1 MLSMYFLL
9 LSLPNRVET
18 CSLALQDNQ
27 KWCKSSF
34 FELWEWV
41 HIFWFSKKNCAN
53 ASTTIS
59 TLAEST
65 SPFTLPSK
73 SGRGV
78 ADMWKAH
85 FPHCLASTSVKCPG
99 NSTFECIL
107 VFLVLS
113 AEAAS
118 QSTSNASWVCYIFDS
133 FCLSPQ
139 TKVIVHLFVS
149 ILLCQACNKPCHSN
163 GVKIPPSVF
172 TCKKLLP

>member
-1 MLSMYFLL
+1 MVQVFIF
-9 LSLPNRVET
+9 
-18 CSLALQDNQ
+18 CALGM
-27 KWCKSSF
+27 SPYI
-34 FELWEWV
+34 L
-41 HIFWFSKKNCAN
+41 IFKEKLCQCIYNNKHFSWK
-53 ASTTIS
+53 
-59 TLAEST
+59 ST

-85 FPHCLASTSVKCPG
+85 FPHCLANTSVKCPG

-139 TKVIVHLFVS
+139 TKVIVHLFVY
-149 ILLCQACNKPCHSN
+149 ILLCQACNKPCRSN